1 MSNVLDQWLGDS
13 ISAIEMLE
21 REMNEH
27 HEVIQQAMSTIR
39 RHTTAVER
47 LEVHIEVIRAAA
59 SQIESAVEEKRFD
72 QAFDSSYGDSWDVER
87 VEAAEEPAPDRVD
100 EGAGTPVLQLM
111 AAQPGAVTADSVAG
125 PTSTPVAAGSGRS
138 RLPPPPP
145 SAATR
150 R

>member
-13 ISAIEMLE
+13 ISAIELLE

-27 HEVIQQAMSTIR
+27 HEIIQQAMSTIR
-39 RHTTAVER
+39 RHTAAVER
-47 LEVHIEVIRAAA
+47 LETHIEVIRAAA
-59 SQIESAVEEKRFD
+59 SRIESAVEDKRFD
-72 QAFDSSYGDSWDVER
+72 QAFDDSYAESWEPR
-87 VEAAEEPAPDRVD
+87 EAEPAPEHAPASVD

-111 AAQPGAVTADSVAG
+111 AQAGAVTADSVAG
-125 PTSTPVAAGSGRS
+125 PTSIPAAASSGRT

>member
-21 REMNEH
+21 REMTEH
-27 HEVIQQAMSTIR
+27 HQVIQQAMATIR
-39 RHTTAVER
+39 RHTAASER
-47 LEVHIEVIRAAA
+47 LETHIEVIRGAAHR
-59 SQIESAVEEKRFD
+59 IEGAIEEV
-72 QAFDSSYGDSWDVER
+72 AFDESFDEAYSAGLETMHFEDSDAS
-87 VEAAEEPAPDRVD
+87 AAPLGVD
-100 EGAGTPVLQLM
+100 EGAGTPVIQL
-111 AAQPGAVTADSVAG
+111 VAG
-125 PTSTPVAAGSGRS
+125 QPPAAARA

>member
-21 REMNEH
+21 REMTEH
-27 HEVIQQAMSTIR
+27 HQVIQQAMATIR
-39 RHTTAVER
+39 RHTAASER
-47 LEVHIEVIRAAA
+47 LEAHIEVIRVAAQ
-59 SQIESAVEEKRFD
+59 SIEGAVEEDRFD
-72 QAFDSSYGDSWDVER
+72 ESFDGSYAAGGGPEMYYEDSDAS
-87 VEAAEEPAPDRVD
+87 AAPSAVD

-111 AAQPGAVTADSVAG
+111 AGQAAA
-125 PTSTPVAAGSGRS
+125 AAGRA

>member
-47 LEVHIEVIRAAA
+47 LEVHIEVIRGAA
-59 SQIESAVEEKRFD
+59 SQIESAVEDKRFD
-72 QAFDSSYGDSWDVER
+72 QQFDDSYAESWDVDR
-87 VEAAEEPAPDRVD
+87 VETPEPAPDRVD

>member
-47 LEVHIEVIRAAA
+47 LELHIEVIRAAA
-59 SQIESAVEEKRFD
+59 SQIESAVEDKRFD
-72 QAFDSSYGDSWDVER
+72 QAFDDSYADSWDVER
-87 VEAAEEPAPDRVD
+87 VEAPEPAPHNVD

-125 PTSTPVAAGSGRS
+125 PTSTPAAAGSGRS

>member
-21 REMNEH
+21 RELNDH
-27 HEVIQQAMSTIR
+27 QEVIQHAMATIR
-39 RHTTAVER
+39 RHTAAVER
-47 LEVHIEVIRAAA
+47 LEVHIEVIRGAA
-59 SQIESAVEEKRFD
+59 QHIEGAVEEDRFD
-72 QAFDSSYGDSWDVER
+72 ESFQESYSDSYEELSYEDSDAG
-87 VEAAEEPAPDRVD
+87 AAPTKID
-100 EGAGTPVLQLM
+100 EGAGTPVLQLR
-111 AAQPGAVTADSVAG
+111 PESG
-125 PTSTPVAAGSGRS
+125 PVSTSAPASQAVAAGAGARA